1 MRRIIVR
8 AIGIMTAAMIRS
20 GTVKDPLDKF
30 ISAFRNIRLTVV
42 LNRSYVMIEMMGEI
56 FFKRKLMKTDTDYCH
71 LYVQG
76 NCSL

>member
-42 LNRSYVMIEMMGEI
+42 LNRSFVMIEIMGEI
-56 FFKRKLMKTDTDYCH
+56 FFK
-71 LYVQG
+71 
-76 NCSL
+76 

>member
-8 AIGIMTAAMIRS
+8 AIGVMTAAMIRS

-42 LNRSYVMIEMMGEI
+42 LNRSFVMIEIMGEI
-56 FFKRKLMKTDTDYCH
+56 FFK
-71 LYVQG
+71 
-76 NCSL
+76 